1 MEVLK
6 RSLFTLIAM
15 LFIAISSAQDKV
27 VAFSKSYELEADK
40 QYLAAVSTL
49 KLLKINSY
57 AVNLRIGWLFYLNG
71 NYKESVAYYVKAIQ
85 LRPTAIEARFGY
97 ILPAAKLKMWKNVAA
112 QYDAILKLDP
122 QNSKAN
128 YYRGLMFYNVG
139 EYSKAEPYFDR
150 VEQMYPFDYDIVI
163 LSAWNSYFL
172 KRYDKAKLLFNQAL
186 LIQPQSAS
194 AKEGIS
200 LCH

>member
-1 MEVLK
+1 
-6 RSLFTLIAM
+6 
-15 LFIAISSAQDKV
+15 
-27 VAFSKSYELEADK
+27 
-40 QYLAAVSTL
+40 
-49 KLLKINSY
+49 
-57 AVNLRIGWLFYLNG
+57 
-71 NYKESVAYYVKAIQ
+71 
-85 LRPTAIEARFGY
+85 
-97 ILPAAKLKMWKNVAA
+97 MWKNVAA